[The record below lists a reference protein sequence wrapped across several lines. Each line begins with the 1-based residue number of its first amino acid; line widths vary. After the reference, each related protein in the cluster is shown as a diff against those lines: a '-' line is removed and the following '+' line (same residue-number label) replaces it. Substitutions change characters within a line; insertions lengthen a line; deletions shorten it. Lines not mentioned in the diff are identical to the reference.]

1 MLADASFIKNN
12 IVSKQMLITKIVY
25 NELFSSGLSVAPF

>member
-1 MLADASFIKNN
+1 MLADASFIKNH

-25 NELFSSGLSVAPF
+25 NGKRQT